1 MHASYYG
8 EVEVEIELE
17 ESHTGLSRRIEVK
30 VAAVE
35 VYLEIECRV
44 HNREIE
50 DLKLESWEFA

>member
-1 MHASYYG
+1 M
-8 EVEVEIELE
+8 ELE

-35 VYLEIECRV
+35 VLLEVECKV

-50 DLKLESWEFA
+50 DLKLESWDFA